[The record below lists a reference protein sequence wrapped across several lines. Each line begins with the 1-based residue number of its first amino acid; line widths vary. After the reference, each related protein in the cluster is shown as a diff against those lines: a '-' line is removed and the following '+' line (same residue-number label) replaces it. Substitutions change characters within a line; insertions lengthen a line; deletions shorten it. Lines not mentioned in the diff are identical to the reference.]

1 MKNITRHYGILKL
14 VKRMDNSVNGNPR
27 FELEIKTTPYAVIE
41 FCRTRNDDM
50 INYMLEGWL
59 GQPVEVEI
67 GNHYG
72 KPTCNWLKP
81 LTENQFNKILKEER
95 QNNER

>member
-1 MKNITRHYGILKL
+1 MKNVTSHTGILEI

-27 FELEIKTTPYAVIE
+27 FELEIKTAPYAVIE
-41 FCRTRNDDM
+41 TFRTRNDDM

-67 GNHYG
+67 GTHYG

-81 LTENQFNKILKEER
+81 LTENQFNKILETA
-95 QNNER
+95 

>member
-14 VKRMDNSVNGNPR
+14 IERMDNSINGNPR
-27 FELEIKTTPYAVIE
+27 FELAVMDPNGKGLGWS
-41 FCRTRNDDM
+41 FRTRNDDI

-59 GQPVEVEI
+59 DQPVEVEI
-67 GNHYG
+67 GTHYG

-81 LTENQFNKILKEER
+81 LTENQFNKILETL
-95 QNNER
+95 